1 MRASGILMPV
11 SSLASKYG
19 IGCFSKEAYEFIDFL
34 KESGQTYWQ
43 ILPFGPTG
51 YGDSPYQCVSAFAG
65 NPYFIDLETLKEE
78 GLVEQW
84 FLDERYFGTNP
95 EYVDYGAQYNNR
107 FLVLKMAFDAFR
119 ERGLQNSLEYQT
131 FFKKE
136 AYWLEDYAL
145 FMSIKRKMDQKSW
158 QQWDLPLRTR
168 DTVAIHVIK
177 EELKELIEFFYFQ
190 QFEFYKQW
198 NKLHAYAKKQG
209 IKIIGDMPFYPAMDS
224 VDAWSHPELFLFD
237 KKGEPEYVAGCGPDA
252 FSATGQLW
260 GNPIYNWESM
270 KKNAYQWWITRF
282 EHMHQLCDVIR
293 IDHFHGFA
301 QYYAIPYGDKT
312 AENGTLHEGPGM
324 ELFKVLEQKV
334 KNIQI
339 IAEDLGASSKY
350 TEKMMKNCPYPGMRI
365 LQFAYDGS
373 ETSSYLPYFHEK
385 NCVVYTGTHDN
396 MTSLQ
401 WIESINDHDRDFV
414 RRYIHSENTNYG
426 AFVWDFIREAYR
438 STADTCIIP
447 LQDYLVM
454 GKEARIN
461 EPGTLGT
468 NWQWRLKPS
477 FLSKEL
483 AHSIYQLTKLYGR
496 LPKKEKA
503 EGNE

>member
-119 ERGLQNSLEYQT
+119 ERGLQNSPEYQT

-168 DTVAIHVIK
+168 DSVAIHVIK

-209 IKIIGDMPFYPAMDS
+209 IKIIGDMPFYLAMDS

-260 GNPIYNWESM
+260 GNPIYNW
-270 KKNAYQWWITRF
+270 
-282 EHMHQLCDVIR
+282 
-293 IDHFHGFA
+293 
-301 QYYAIPYGDKT
+301 
-312 AENGTLHEGPGM
+312 
-324 ELFKVLEQKV
+324 
-334 KNIQI
+334 
-339 IAEDLGASSKY
+339 
-350 TEKMMKNCPYPGMRI
+350 
-365 LQFAYDGS
+365 
-373 ETSSYLPYFHEK
+373 
-385 NCVVYTGTHDN
+385 
-396 MTSLQ
+396 
-401 WIESINDHDRDFV
+401 
-414 RRYIHSENTNYG
+414 
-426 AFVWDFIREAYR
+426 
-438 STADTCIIP
+438 
-447 LQDYLVM
+447 
-454 GKEARIN
+454 
-461 EPGTLGT
+461 
-468 NWQWRLKPS
+468 
-477 FLSKEL
+477 
-483 AHSIYQLTKLYGR
+483 
-496 LPKKEKA
+496 
-503 EGNE
+503 

>member
-1 MRASGILMPV
+1 
-11 SSLASKYG
+11 
-19 IGCFSKEAYEFIDFL
+19 
-34 KESGQTYWQ
+34 
-43 ILPFGPTG
+43 
-51 YGDSPYQCVSAFAG
+51 
-65 NPYFIDLETLKEE
+65 
-78 GLVEQW
+78 
-84 FLDERYFGTNP
+84 
-95 EYVDYGAQYNNR
+95 
-107 FLVLKMAFDAFR
+107 
-119 ERGLQNSLEYQT
+119 
-131 FFKKE
+131 
-136 AYWLEDYAL
+136 
-145 FMSIKRKMDQKSW
+145 
-158 QQWDLPLRTR
+158 
-168 DTVAIHVIK
+168 
-177 EELKELIEFFYFQ
+177 
-190 QFEFYKQW
+190 
-198 NKLHAYAKKQG
+198 
-209 IKIIGDMPFYPAMDS
+209 
-224 VDAWSHPELFLFD
+224 
-237 KKGEPEYVAGCGPDA
+237 
-252 FSATGQLW
+252 
-260 GNPIYNWESM
+260 M

-282 EHMHQLCDVIR
+282 EHTHLLCDVIR

-350 TEKMMKNCPYPGMRI
+350 TEKMMKNCPYPGMCI